1 LYQNPTKT
9 ETDDSGPT
17 LICYCLKTNSE
28 CGACLNQRRKIRLK
42 MESRV
47 DSVFKRIL
55 VAVDGSEGSFR
66 AARVAA
72 RLAKRNEAD
81 LLVVSVIQTPAH
93 AFMPTRSMISPGV
106 PVVGLQD
113 YYKYASKD
121 AQEWI
126 DKVASIATALGV
138 KVRKSILKGGTSV
151 VRSLTDYAS
160 SQAVDLIVVG
170 RKGSGGFSRLLL
182 GSVSSG
188 VVNHAA
194 SSVLVVR

>member
-1 LYQNPTKT
+1 MENRVGS
-9 ETDDSGPT
+9 SG
-17 LICYCLKTNSE
+17 
-28 CGACLNQRRKIRLK
+28 
-42 MESRV
+42 
-47 DSVFKRIL
+47 VFKRIL
-55 VAVDGSEGSFR
+55 VAVDGSESSFR

-93 AFMPTRSMISPGV
+93 PFMPTQTLTSPGMNID
-106 PVVGLQD
+106 GLEG
-113 YYKYASKD
+113 YYKYATRD

-126 DKVASIATALGV
+126 DKTVSIATPLGV
-138 KVRKSILKGGTSV
+138 KVREKVLKGASSV
-151 VRSLTDYAS
+151 VRSLTDYAA
-160 SQAVDLIVVG
+160 SQAVDLLVVG
-170 RKGSGGFSRLLL
+170 RKGSGGFKRLLL

>member
-1 LYQNPTKT
+1 MKSPV
-9 ETDDSGPT
+9 
-17 LICYCLKTNSE
+17 
-28 CGACLNQRRKIRLK
+28 
-42 MESRV
+42 ESDR
-47 DSVFKRIL
+47 VFKRIL
-55 VAVDGSEGSFR
+55 IAVDGSESSFR

-72 RLAKRNEAD
+72 RVAKRNGAE

-93 AFMPTRSMISPGV
+93 PFMPTQALTAPGWNID
-106 PVVGLQD
+106 GLEG
-113 YYKYASKD
+113 YYKFATRD

-126 DKVASIATALGV
+126 DKVASIATPLGV
-138 KVRKSILKGGTSV
+138 KVRENVLKGATSV
-151 VRSLTDYAS
+151 VQALTDYAS

-170 RKGSGGFSRLLL
+170 RKGSGGFRRLLL

>member
-1 LYQNPTKT
+1 LSKQ
-9 ETDDSGPT
+9 
-17 LICYCLKTNSE
+17 
-28 CGACLNQRRKIRLK
+28 RKIRLR
-42 MESRV
+42 MESQV
-47 DSVFKRIL
+47 DSDRVFKRIL
-55 VAVDGSEGSFR
+55 VAVDGSESSFR

-81 LLVVSVIQTPAH
+81 LLVVSVIQRPARP
-93 AFMPTRSMISPGV
+93 FMPTQSMTMISLGIDV
-106 PVVGLQD
+106 DGLQG
-113 YYKYASKD
+113 YYKYASKE

-126 DKVASIATALGV
+126 DKVGSIATALGV
-138 KVRKSILKGGTSV
+138 KVRKSVLKGATSV

-170 RKGSGGFSRLLL
+170 RKGSGGFKRLLL